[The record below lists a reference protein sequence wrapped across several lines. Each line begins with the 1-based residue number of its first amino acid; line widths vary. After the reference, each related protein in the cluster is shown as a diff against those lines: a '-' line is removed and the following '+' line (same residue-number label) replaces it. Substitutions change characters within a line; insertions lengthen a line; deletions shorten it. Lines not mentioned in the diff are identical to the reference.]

1 MEVGLGGSGTMW
13 KWDKVEVE
21 LGGSGTRWKW
31 D

>member
-1 MEVGLGGSGTMW
+1 MGLGGSGTCW
-13 KWDKVEVE
+13 KFDKVDVG